1 MPSTRHSV
9 LAKARRYRAE
19 PERVDILVDEPL
31 VATVHGLH
39 ADHTVRH
46 TEQGLV
52 CSCERFRRG
61 EGVCAHV
68 LAVEQRPSTSAANAA
83 SLAEIGEAL
92 ARAIEPGVWAGGAA
106 GLFARVLVAV
116 WDPTTDGGGMAWA
129 RTLTRAAGGQ
139 LMLLGVVPRAR
150 GALGLADATEALER
164 LVASEARDGISVRL
178 AVLLDPVPPELG
190 IIVPATLLV
199 LPLEAPGS
207 TLEPSARYTLV
218 GRLVESVRV
227 PLLVIPRGS
236 LADTPPQSV
245 LAAVD
250 RPPASAKVLEAT
262 TVLAQAMGARVVV
275 LQVGPNT
282 LESVAGE
289 RTAVPDG
296 APSAGSRAWAEQAAE
311 SLRGLGIHAV
321 GRAVRGH
328 AAGAIQAIA
337 EDIDADIVVL
347 GTRAQVGRT
356 PWLGRTT
363 SAILRATQRPILL
376 VRPDSCISGSEAT
389 PAPSTREDG
398 EAPSAAD
405 RPRSRDVHAP
415 SPASSDR
422 PGTVSVEHR

>member
-19 PERVDILVDEPL
+19 PERVDIIVDEPL
-31 VATVHGLH
+31 LAIVHGLH

-46 TEQGLV
+46 TDQGLV

-68 LAVEQRPSTSAANAA
+68 LAVEQHGSTSAEHAA
-83 SLAEIGEAL
+83 LADLGEAL
-92 ARAIEPGVWAGGAA
+92 AGAIDAGVAAGPA
-106 GLFARVLVAV
+106 GLFEHVLVPVRDLPANA
-116 WDPTTDGGGMAWA
+116 DGIAWA
-129 RTLTRAAGGQ
+129 RALARAAGGQ

-150 GALGLADATEALER
+150 GALGLADATEGLER
-164 LVASEARDGISVRL
+164 LVASEAWDGISVRP
-178 AVLLDPVPPELG
+178 AVLLHPVRPELG
-190 IIVPATLLV
+190 ITVPATLLV
-199 LPLEAPGS
+199 LPLEALGS

-218 GRLVESVRV
+218 GRLVESVGV

-236 LADTPPQSV
+236 PADRPPRSV

-250 RPPASAKVLEAT
+250 GSPASAKVPEAT
-262 TVLAQAMGARVVV
+262 AVLAQAMDARVVV
-275 LQVGPNT
+275 VQVGTNT
-282 LESVAGE
+282 LESAAGE

-311 SLRGLGIHAV
+311 SLRGLGIDAV
-321 GRAVRGH
+321 GRAVLGH
-328 AAGAIQAIA
+328 AAGAIQAVA

-347 GTRAQVGRT
+347 GTGAPVGR
-356 PWLGRTT
+356 PPRLGRTT
-363 SAILRATQRPILL
+363 GAVLRATQRPILL
-376 VRPDSCISGSEAT
+376 VRPDACIGGSEAT
-389 PAPSTREDG
+389 RAPGTREDG

-415 SPASSDR
+415 SPANTDR